1 MTDTTL
7 KSCNSPPAWARTGL
21 VVYGALLIVFGVGA
35 VLTPMLATFVASAA
49 FGGLL
54 FAAGVV
60 GLIALIA
67 DWRAKGFIWR
77 LLWAAV
83 TIIAGL
89 CIFFHPWEGA
99 FALTLVLGVSLIAQ
113 GLIGVGHAISHRN
126 TVNSPWRWMVMGGLL
141 TAILGAFLV
150 WMLPHAGMMIPGLF
164 LAIGLLS
171 FGFSIIAVGLT
182 GRAGTP

>member
-7 KSCNSPPAWARTGL
+7 KSASRPPAWARVGL
-21 VVYGALLIVFGVGA
+21 VIYGALLILFGVGS
-35 VLTPMLATFVASAA
+35 VLTPMVATFAASVT

-60 GLIALIA
+60 GLISLIA
-67 DWRAKGFIWR
+67 DRRAKGFVWR

-83 TIIAGL
+83 ATIGGL

-99 FALTLVLGVSLIAQ
+99 FALTLVLGASLIVQ
-113 GLIGVGHAISHRN
+113 GLISVGHAVSHRQTAN
-126 TVNSPWRWMVMGGLL
+126 CPWGWMAVGGVL
-141 TAILGAFLV
+141 TTILGAVLV

-164 LAIGLLS
+164 LAISLLS
-171 FGFSIIAVGLT
+171 FGFSMIAIGVT
-182 GRAGTP
+182 GREGRP